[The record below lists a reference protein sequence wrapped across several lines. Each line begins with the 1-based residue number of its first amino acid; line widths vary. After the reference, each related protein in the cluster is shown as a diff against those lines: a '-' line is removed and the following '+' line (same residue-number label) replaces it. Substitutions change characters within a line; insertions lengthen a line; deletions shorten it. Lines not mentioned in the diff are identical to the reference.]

1 MSDLP
6 CKDKADI
13 FGAGRSHL
21 AQPDEAAAI
30 CRKQCPVRNEC
41 LETFALNNR
50 PEHVPYDLT
59 VAGLTN
65 DRLRAA
71 MRMIREKAA

>member
-21 AQPDEAAAI
+21 AAPDEAAKL
-30 CRKQCPVRNEC
+30 CKRCPVRSEC

-50 PEHVPYDLT
+50 PEHVPFDMT
-59 VAGLTN
+59 VAALTN

-71 MRMIREKAA
+71 MKMIREKAA

>member
-1 MSDLP
+1 MGDLP
-6 CKDKADI
+6 CLNKPDI

-21 AQPDEAAAI
+21 AEPDEAAEL
-30 CRKQCPVRNEC
+30 CRRCPVRSEC
-41 LETFALNNR
+41 LETFALHNR